1 MVMKILKA
9 QKSLPN
15 FTLQLF
21 DVKSLRTIPPDNWL
35 TRRSNEFGYYES
47 FKKHGMIWP
56 IAVTD
61 HTPQWVKDRILPKN
75 PQHKDKDGNLISGL
89 YVHIGNKRVLWAKH
103 NGYDQIE
110 GYFFSTM
117 EDKRKIYSLQHIEHT
132 EIPK

>member
-1 MVMKILKA
+1 MKILKA

-61 HTPQWVKDRILPKN
+61 HTQQWVKDRILHKN
-75 PQHKDKDGNLISGL
+75 PQHKDKDGNLIAGL
-89 YVHIGNKRVLWAKH
+89 YVHIGNKRVLWLNIMITIK
-103 NGYDQIE
+103 
-110 GYFFSTM
+110 
-117 EDKRKIYSLQHIEHT
+117 
-132 EIPK
+132 

>member
-1 MVMKILKA
+1 MKILSA
-9 QKSLPN
+9 EKSLKE
-15 FTLQLF
+15 FKVQLF
-21 DVKSLRTIPPDNWL
+21 DVQSLRTIPPDNWL
-35 TRRSNEFGYYES
+35 SNRMKQFEYDKS
-47 FKKHGMIWP
+47 FMKHGMLWP

-61 HTPQWVKDRILPKN
+61 HTHKWVQDRILPKN